1 MVGPQG
7 KRRAVEYLLDRRG
20 TSERHACRLVRQPRS
35 TQRYQG
41 RTPAEERT
49 LVVRMLALSQRHP
62 RYGYRRVWAMLR
74 GEGWRVNRKRVHR
87 LWRQEG
93 LKVPLKARKQRALG
107 HSGNSCQRYRAQ
119 RKNQV
124 WSYDFVHDKTE
135 DHRGLKFLAVVDE
148 YTRECLALE
157 VARYMS
163 GEEVAVVLERI
174 VAERGTPEHLRSDNG
189 AEFIATKVK
198 RWLAQARIATL
209 YIEPGSPWENA
220 YSETFNSR
228 MRDEFLNRELFT
240 SLAEAQLLAAEYRQE
255 YNHRRPHSA
264 LHYRTPADFAAQ
276 APSGS
281 VRPASPSELRLREP
295 ARYTTETL
303 ISSGT

>member
-1 MVGPQG
+1 MVGPHS
-7 KRRAVEYLLDRRG
+7 KRRAVEYLLDRREV
-20 TSERHACRLVRQPRS
+20 SERHACSLVKQPRS
-35 TQRYQG
+35 TQRYSI
-41 RTPAEERT
+41 RVASEERK
-49 LVVRMLALSQRHP
+49 LVARILALSSQHP
-62 RYGYRRVWAMLR
+62 RYGYRRIWAMLR
-74 GEGWRVNRKRVHR
+74 QEGWRVNRKRVHR

-93 LKVPLKARKQRALG
+93 LRVPLKARKQRAQG
-107 HSGNSCQRYRAQ
+107 HSGNSSQRYRAQ
-119 RKNQV
+119 RKNHV

-148 YTRECLALE
+148 FTRECLALE

-163 GEEVAVVLERI
+163 GEEVAVVLQRI
-174 VAERGTPEHLRSDNG
+174 VAERGAPQHLRSDNG

-198 RWLAQARIATL
+198 RWLAHTNITTL

-240 SLAEAQLLAAEYRQE
+240 SLAEAQLLATEYRQE

-264 LHYRTPADFAAQ
+264 LNYRTPADFAAQ
-276 APSGS
+276 ASSGS
-281 VRPASPSELRLREP
+281 VPAAPQPALRLRKP
-295 ARYTTETL
+295 MRYTTESL
-303 ISSGT
+303 ISTGT

>member
-7 KRRAVEYLLDRRG
+7 KRRAVEYLLDRREV
-20 TSERHACRLVRQPRS
+20 SERHACRLLRQPRS
-35 TQRYQG
+35 TQRYHG
-41 RTPAEERT
+41 RVPDEERK
-49 LVVRMLALSQRHP
+49 LVARILVLSSQHP
-62 RYGYRRVWAMLR
+62 RYGYRRIWAMLR
-74 GEGWRVNRKRVHR
+74 AEGWHVNRKRVHR

-93 LKVPLKARKQRALG
+93 LRVPLKVRKQRALG
-107 HSGNSCQRYRAQ
+107 HSGNSSQRYRAQ
-119 RKNQV
+119 HKNHV

-163 GEEVAVVLERI
+163 GEEVAIVLQRI
-174 VAERGTPEHLRSDNG
+174 VAERGAPQHLRSDNG
-189 AEFIATKVK
+189 SEFIATKVK
-198 RWLAQARIATL
+198 DWLGKNNIATL

-240 SLAEAQLLAAEYRQE
+240 SLAEAQLLAEEYRQE

-264 LHYRTPADFAAQ
+264 LNYRTPADFAAQ

-281 VRPASPSELRLREP
+281 VPAASQPALHLREP
-295 ARYTTETL
+295 VRYTTETL
-303 ISSGT
+303 ISTGT